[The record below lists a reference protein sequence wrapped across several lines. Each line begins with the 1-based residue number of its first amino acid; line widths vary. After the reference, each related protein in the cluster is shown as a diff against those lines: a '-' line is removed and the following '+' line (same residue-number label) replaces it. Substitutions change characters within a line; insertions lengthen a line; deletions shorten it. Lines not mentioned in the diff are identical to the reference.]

1 MSICINF
8 GIDRGYMSKKNQ
20 KRDSKYDKKVDRL
33 VRLILILACVMT
45 VLVFAVRP
53 MFFSKDYYFDA
64 GDYSFL
70 SNMGKQEYD
79 VAILG
84 GSVEGASA
92 AIGAAKVGAKV
103 VILCEGPDLCPEIKN
118 TLNPEW
124 DSDSTN
130 NGVEVS
136 SDLFKQICYEA
147 GENPSVANY
156 QDAIKRLITDYK
168 VKVIYN
174 TKLSSTS
181 VNKGIIKSLQI
192 NAGDITQSIYASTYV
207 DATKDGLLL
216 KQCKVNSNSG
226 YYDIGLNNLFPPL
239 RLNFLI
245 SGVNYEDLKQM
256 IQSQGVPLTLLLQ
269 SYHTDNLNIS
279 VQGFN
284 IYNQGDNNA
293 IIEGITVFNVDY
305 TDPNALASAYNKAK
319 KECESLFDYLKLNV
333 PQFYNAML
341 VEVAKEFVRPSA
353 YHYNGIADMSTSDVF
368 EGDVMTGRLATIAK
382 PIVFTLEDGISYIIA
397 NPKYFFIP
405 VQAIVPQGV
414 SNLAMVGD
422 KVGVSS
428 ILQPAISNYSA
439 LSTIGNAAGVV
450 CAYSVSED
458 IYIDEIAKDPTMQ
471 KNLEKVLRKSGI
483 YMTDIEA
490 EYSFKDSWSY
500 PYIKKLLD
508 KGLLTAGVTND
519 FKLDK
524 KANSEDFAY
533 LLLNGVVRS
542 KQDIYSFEFDSIIRQ
557 YLNKEPLTKELFA
570 EILLKLNN
578 IKPDSGDLYSQA
590 INNNLIDDKLQKQ
603 LKSQSNLTM
612 QQVYYAA
619 EMYLK

>member
-1 MSICINF
+1 MI
-8 GIDRGYMSKKNQ
+8 KKNQ
-20 KRDSKYDKKVDRL
+20 KSDSKYDKKVDRL
-33 VRLILILACVMT
+33 VRLVLILACVMT
-45 VLVFAVRP
+45 ILVFAVRP

-70 SNMGKQEYD
+70 SNMGKDEYD
-79 VAILG
+79 VAIMG

-103 VILCEGPDLCPEIKN
+103 VILCEGSDLCPEIKN

-147 GENPSVANY
+147 GENPSVGNY
-156 QDAIKRLITDYK
+156 QNAIKKLITDNE
-168 VKVIYN
+168 VKVMYN
-174 TKLSSTS
+174 TKLSSVS
-181 VNKGIIKSLQI
+181 VDKGIIKSLQI
-192 NAGDITQSIYASTYV
+192 DTGGTTQEIYASTYI
-207 DATKDGLLL
+207 DATRDGLLL
-216 KQCKVNSNSG
+216 KQCKINSNSG
-226 YYDIGLNNLFPPL
+226 YYDIGLNNLYPPL
-239 RLNFLI
+239 KLNFLV
-245 SGVNYEDLKQM
+245 SGVNYEDLKKM
-256 IQSQGVPLTLLLQ
+256 IQNQGVPLTLLLQ
-269 SYHTDNLNIS
+269 SYHTDDLNVS

-284 IYNQGDNNA
+284 IYNQGDNSA

-305 TDPNALASAYNKAK
+305 TDPKAISYAYDKAK
-319 KECESLFDYLKLNV
+319 KECSSLFDYLKLNV
-333 PQFYNAML
+333 PQFNNAML
-341 VEVAKEFVRPSA
+341 VEVAKDFVRPSA
-353 YHYNGIADMSTSDVF
+353 YHYEGIANMPTSDIF
-368 EGDVMTGRLATIAK
+368 EGDNMAGRLATIAK
-382 PIVFTLEDGISYIIA
+382 PIVFTLDDGSSYIIA

-422 KVGVSS
+422 KVGVSP

-439 LSTIGNAAGVV
+439 LSTIGNAVGIV
-450 CAYSVSED
+450 CAYSVSES
-458 IYIDEIAKDPTMQ
+458 IYIDEIAKDTTIQ

-490 EYSFKDSWSY
+490 EYSFKDSWNY

-542 KQDIYSFEFDSIIRQ
+542 KPDVYSFEFDSIIRQ
-557 YLNKEPLTKELFA
+557 YLTKEPLTRELFA
-570 EILLKLNN
+570 EILLKLNK
-578 IKPDSGDLYSQA
+578 IKPNSGNLYSQA
-590 INNNLIDDKLQKQ
+590 IKNNLIDEKLQKQ
-603 LKSQSNLTM
+603 LKSQDNLTM
-612 QQVYYAA
+612 QEVYYAA
-619 EMYLK
+619 VKYLK